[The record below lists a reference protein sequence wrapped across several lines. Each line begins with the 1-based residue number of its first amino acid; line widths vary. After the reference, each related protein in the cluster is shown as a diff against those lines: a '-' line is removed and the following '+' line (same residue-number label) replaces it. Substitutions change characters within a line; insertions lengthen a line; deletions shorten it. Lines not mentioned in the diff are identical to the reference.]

1 MEFYEEGDDI
11 VSFWRPETYYQGW
24 VDIMHGGILSTLI
37 DETCGWVVTRKKQ
50 TSGFTTGL
58 NLRFRRAVSTG
69 DPLLTIRARIASQR
83 RNLLTISASLC
94 NAAGEVC
101 VEGEAVYFLMNEDKA
116 REMGFKPCEVEP
128 SDRQEADAALVS
140 AVPRRMRRSDRQM
153 DEAFALDV
161 FDKAPYVTV
170 SMSRPDGRPY
180 GLPLSLVRTD
190 DKTFYFHGALE
201 GDKMNCIACN
211 PIVSLSAVTRC
222 TPTVAPNDGYFT
234 LQYKSA
240 TAVGRAELITDREER
255 IAALRA
261 ICQRFLPGHMDA
273 FDTAVSRSLE
283 RTAVVRITLTEP
295 PMGKRKQYDRQ
306 GKEEP
311 GNMNQD

>member
-1 MEFYEEGDDI
+1 MNRIINPWREHPGYNCFGCAPHNPRGLHMEFYEEGDDI

-24 VDIMHGGILSTLI
+24 VDTMHGGILSTLI

-153 DEAFALDV
+153 A
-161 FDKAPYVTV
+161 
-170 SMSRPDGRPY
+170 
-180 GLPLSLVRTD
+180 
-190 DKTFYFHGALE
+190 
-201 GDKMNCIACN
+201 
-211 PIVSLSAVTRC
+211 
-222 TPTVAPNDGYFT
+222 
-234 LQYKSA
+234 
-240 TAVGRAELITDREER
+240 
-255 IAALRA
+255 
-261 ICQRFLPGHMDA
+261 
-273 FDTAVSRSLE
+273 
-283 RTAVVRITLTEP
+283 LTEP
-295 PMGKRKQYDRQ
+295 PMGKRKQ
-306 GKEEP
+306 
-311 GNMNQD
+311 